1 MLPLLG
7 GLVGVCGNRCWFGVW
22 NSLQMSQRA
31 LQFVHTY
38 TGRGEPYTEILLTLP
53 ARVSPHR
60 TTTNLREF
68 CRLCAFL
75 ASEPARCL
83 GPLRALSGF
92 DHKLEHTSVAYFY
105 AFTSH
110 NTVSSLNTHTVRT
123 QYIHILFAYC
133 EYRKCAAGNT
143 FALLMAGR
151 ENMSPE
157 AFAKLFQCNNN
168 HPKIEVRCVA
178 HI

>member
-1 MLPLLG
+1 
-7 GLVGVCGNRCWFGVW
+7 
-22 NSLQMSQRA
+22 MSQRA